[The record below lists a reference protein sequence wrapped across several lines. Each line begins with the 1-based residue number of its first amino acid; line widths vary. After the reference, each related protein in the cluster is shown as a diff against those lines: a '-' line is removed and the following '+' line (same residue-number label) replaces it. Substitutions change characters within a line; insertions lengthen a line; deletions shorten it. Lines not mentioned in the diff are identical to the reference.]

1 MGANTTITVY
11 APYNFVPFSE
21 EILEY
26 LKYKEA
32 VPDHDAV
39 DPALKTGE
47 IHVTLTADTPV
58 FVSDGD
64 KKKPHFFKGPDGR
77 YMLPGS
83 TIRGMIRANMQILG
97 FGLVR
102 SGEDIEDQRVFF
114 RKIADAGESTGGEL
128 KKYYHTALTVK
139 TYKSISNHSHLGAKS
154 RKNTAYSIPE
164 AVHAGYLRKTDSG
177 YEIKPVKGTYFRV
190 SRDHPGV
197 ADLGE
202 GDARAVPVAY
212 TAGADRVKELCPVNK
227 GSEDMANEDMA
238 NEDMA
243 KGMLLFTGKPI
254 NPDKP
259 NHLYLF
265 PEADEEA
272 DSVTISKEDELSYAA
287 DWEARRNALKAYYD
301 PDFWK
306 LPKNKWEKDP
316 KNEGKDPENKGEN
329 LENKWGKPVF
339 YIQHDGHTFFGM
351 SLFLRIG
358 YSHSLKEGLPNHH
371 RALEHNEA
379 FLDWPRA
386 ILGWAGK
393 DSSRRSRVSFGDFP
407 AQGHPEELPSVATV
421 LGSPK
426 ISFYPGYIVN
436 GKHYNQEGFQL
447 RGYKRYWLKKTG
459 DQKGNPNVASQLH
472 PLGEG
477 TVFSGVIRYR
487 NLYPEELGLLLWA
500 IRLEKGCY
508 QSVGMGKPYGY
519 GRMKVSIDRLLE
531 YDMAALYRPE
541 GLCSGSS
548 PADPEAVEEAVQ
560 GYIDKYDAAA
570 AEGLNLKKPKKKP
583 SITSREE
590 IQDFFFLCR
599 TIRRGKEVSY
609 MPLKDYR
616 KACHPLPDTASFR
629 QKANGAVQAGQAKAS
644 APKGD
649 GRSRPAQ
656 WNKRK

>member
-39 DPALKTGE
+39 APDLKTGE

-102 SGEDIEDQRVFF
+102 SGEDIEDQRVFY
-114 RKIADAGESTGGEL
+114 RKVADAKAGTGGKLNEYYHAVLWGETDESTSE
-128 KKYYHTALTVK
+128 
-139 TYKSISNHSHLGAKS
+139 HSHLGAKT
-154 RKNTAYSIPE
+154 RKNTTKSIPE

-177 YEIKPVKGTYFRV
+177 YEIKPVKGAYARV
-190 SRDHPGV
+190 SKALLEPKGLEKLYATTVKVRYTADNGRVTTIRRDDGCAPGQPGV
-197 ADLGE
+197 L
-202 GDARAVPVAY
+202 
-212 TAGADRVKELCPVNK
+212 LCPGVDTGGD
-227 GSEDMANEDMA
+227 GSRVD
-238 NEDMA
+238 
-243 KGMLLFTGKPI
+243 KRTGKAKPSSHRYVFPL
-254 NPDKP
+254 PDEK
-259 NHLYLF
+259 
-265 PEADEEA
+265 AV
-272 DSVTISKEDELSYAA
+272 SVPISKEDELSYAA
-287 DWEARRNALKAYYD
+287 DWEGRKNSLKGGTQIGERKVRYD

-306 LPKNKWEKDP
+306 LPEKKWEQP
-316 KNEGKDPENKGEN
+316 KNGEKN
-329 LENKWGKPVF
+329 LKNEWGKPVF
-339 YIQHDGHTFFGM
+339 YIQRKGHTYFGM

-358 YSHSLKEGLPNHH
+358 YAHSVKEGLPERH

-436 GKHYNQEGFQL
+436 GEHYNQKGFQL

-548 PADPEAVEEAVQ
+548 PADPEAVQ

-616 KACHPLPDTASFR
+616 KAGEPLPDTASFR

>member
-39 DPALKTGE
+39 APDLKTGE

-83 TIRGMIRANMQILG
+83 TIRGMVRQNMQILG

-102 SGEDIEDQRVFF
+102 PGEDLEDRRLFYRRLADKKNSVF
-114 RKIADAGESTGGEL
+114 GEL
-128 KKYYHTALTVK
+128 KDHYWKVLGVK
-139 TYKSISNHSHLGAKS
+139 REWRNEKCY
-154 RKNTAYSIPE
+154 
-164 AVHAGYLRKTDSG
+164 AVPRGVKAGYLSKCKEGDG
-177 YEIKPVKGTYFRV
+177 YQIQPVEGTFFRV
-190 SRDHPGV
+190 SRRHRDVLRFGNEPS
-197 ADLGE
+197 
-202 GDARAVPVAY
+202 RAVQVSYA
-212 TAGADRVKELCPVNK
+212 A
-227 GSEDMANEDMA
+227 
-238 NEDMA
+238 
-243 KGMLLFTGKPI
+243 TGKRVDRIRPGKVEGMEQGVLLYTGR
-254 NPDKP
+254 PVGKKP
-259 NHLYLF
+259 NPLYLF
-265 PEADEEA
+265 PKANEDKKAAIKLEEDA
-272 DSVTISKEDELSYAA
+272 LLNATDQELRANFLRGGGHNP
-287 DWEARRNALKAYYD
+287 E
-301 PDFWK
+301 FWS
-306 LPKNKWEKDP
+306 LPKQP
-316 KNEGKDPENKGEN
+316 GES
-329 LENKWGKPVF
+329 KPVF
-339 YIQHDGHTFFGM
+339 YAQYGDHIYFGM
-351 SLFLRIG
+351 SLFLRLRYLNPIA
-358 YSHSLKEGLPNHH
+358 KGLPQEH
-371 RALEHNEA
+371 LEKQERSD
-379 FLDWPRA
+379 FVDWPRA

-407 AQGHPEELPSVATV
+407 AQGAPEERPLVKTV
-421 LGSPK
+421 LGNPR
-426 ISFYPGYIVN
+426 ISYYPSYVVN
-436 GKHYNQEGFQL
+436 GEHYDQDGFQL
-447 RGYKRYWLKKTG
+447 RGYKQYWLKEVQDTKAGTE
-459 DQKGNPNVASQLH
+459 NVASQLR
-472 PLGEG
+472 PLPEG

-548 PADPEAVEEAVQ
+548 PADPEAVEEAVKR
-560 GYIDKYDAAA
+560 YIKRYDEKA
-570 AEGLNLKKPKKKP
+570 AELMGLEKP
-583 SITSREE
+583 SINTRSE
-590 IQDFFFLCR
+590 IKDFFFLHR
-599 TIRRGKEVSY
+599 TIRNGDEVSY
-609 MPLKDYR
+609 MTLEEYQ
-616 KACHPLPDTASFR
+616 KACHPLPDTASFH